1 MHARHT
7 PARRSAARPL
17 ATRHLLAAAAG
28 LALAGSAAAE
38 IAVFDK
44 DGYRFSVDGWVILN
58 ASSTRGDEDANDAF
72 RITSGD
78 SPNLIGFN
86 FAVPETDGLKLSSRL
101 GLRINPHSGEGN
113 FKNRGNVA
121 DTASKAIDPREIW
134 ARFEGDFGQVTI
146 GKHYSIF
153 QGRPILADASVL
165 AGGFFAYDNAN
176 TGGALGAGSL
186 HSGYLYAN
194 FNSGLRYDSPQ
205 AHALKLA
212 VGLYDPSQMG
222 NVFLPAAGLASK
234 TTLPRIEAEL
244 AWEGEFDGGSYT
256 LYADAVHQRA
266 ENCRLPDGSSCV
278 GGDAVNGRGA
288 SLGGELKLGA
298 FGFFAS
304 AFTGK
309 GLGSALM
316 FDYDALDAEGRER
329 ESKGYWVQATA
340 QLAPAT
346 TVRLSHGRTR
356 IDDTAAT
363 PGHEAKGTLAGLYH
377 GLNRFVTVYGELGRS
392 EFDFNPAF
400 GRATDTDYVTV
411 GARFMW

>member
-7 PARRSAARPL
+7 PAQQYAA
-17 ATRHLLAAAAG
+17 RHLLAAAAG
-28 LALAGSAAAE
+28 LVLTGSAAAE
-38 IAVFDK
+38 IEVLDK
-44 DGYRFSVDGWVILN
+44 EGYRFSVDGWVIFN

-86 FAVPETDGLKLSSRL
+86 FAVPETDGIRMSSRL

-134 ARFEGDFGQVTI
+134 ARFEGDFGRLTI

-194 FNSGLRYDSPQ
+194 FNSGVRYDSPQ
-205 AHALKLA
+205 AHPLKLA
-212 VGLYDPSQMG
+212 LGLYDPSQMG

-234 TTLPRIEAEL
+234 TTLPRVEAEL
-244 AWEGEFDGGSYT
+244 AWDGTFDGGGYT
-256 LYADAVHQRA
+256 LYADAVHQHA
-266 ENCRLPDGSSCV
+266 ENCRLAGGGTCA
-278 GGDAVNGRGA
+278 GGDSVDGRGV
-288 SLGGELKLGA
+288 SLGAELKAGP
-298 FGFFAS
+298 FGLFAS

-316 FDYDALDAEGRER
+316 FDYDALDGDGRER
-329 ESKGYWVQATA
+329 KSKGFWVQATA
-340 QLAPAT
+340 RVASAT

-377 GLNRFVTVYGELGRS
+377 GLNRFVTLYGELGRS

-400 GRATDTDYVTV
+400 GRATETDYLTF